1 MSVDVNRAI
10 RTAMQTGKVVIGSK
24 RTIKACEKGEA
35 KLVIVAS
42 NCPEEIIERIKKTG
56 VPIFYHV
63 LPGIELGAAC
73 GKPFSIAAMAVID
86 EGDSNILGVLES
98 G

>member
-1 MSVDVNRAI
+1 MSLDVNRAI
-10 RTAMQTGKVVIGSK
+10 KTAIQTGKVVIGSK
-24 RTIKACEKGEA
+24 RTIKACQNGEA

-42 NCPEEIIERIKKTG
+42 NCPQEVIDKIRETG

-63 LPGIELGAAC
+63 LPGIELGAVC